1 MVCVCVSLEMKLRKG
16 LSEKVNYNLKIKGR
30 GVSLV
35 KSRGKNIPKG
45 VVCVRSLR
53 LKKKA
58 GGYKV
63 QEGHFN

>member
-1 MVCVCVSLEMKLRKG
+1 MCVCVCIFRNEAQERP
-16 LSEKVNYNLKIKGR
+16 EKVNYNLKIKGR

-53 LKKKA
+53 LKKK
-58 GGYKV
+58 GGV
-63 QEGHFN
+63 